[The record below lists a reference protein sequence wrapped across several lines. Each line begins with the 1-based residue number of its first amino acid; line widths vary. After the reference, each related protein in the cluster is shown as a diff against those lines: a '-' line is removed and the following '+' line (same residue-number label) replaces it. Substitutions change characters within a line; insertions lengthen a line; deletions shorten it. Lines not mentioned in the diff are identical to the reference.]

1 MPQVDV
7 VFFADDSGCVPVLE
21 WLAGL
26 PPKVRDKF
34 IVRVERLAECGSDL
48 RRPEADLLRDGIYE
62 LRVRHM
68 RINYRILYFF
78 RAQRAVLCHGLT
90 KEREV
95 ADQDIERAI
104 SRRDAF
110 VGNPEKHTF
119 SEE

>member
-26 PPKVRDKF
+26 PPKARDKF

-68 RINYRILYFF
+68 DFF
-78 RAQRAVLCHGLT
+78 RAQRAVLCHGLR

-110 VGNPEKHTF
+110 VDNSEKHTF

>member
-1 MPQVDV
+1 MPEVDV
-7 VFFADDSGCVPVLE
+7 VFFADNSGRAPVLE
-21 WLAGL
+21 WLAEV

-34 IVRVERLAECGSDL
+34 IVRVERLAECGSAL
-48 RRPEADLLRDGIYE
+48 RRPEADILRDGIYE

-78 RAQRAVLCHGLT
+78 RGARAILCHGLT

-95 ADQDIERAI
+95 ADQDIERA
-104 SRRDAF
+104 SERRDAF
-110 VGNPEKHTF
+110 AGDPEKHTF